1 MQYSPR
7 CIWYFVLAGFQV
19 FSFVILLLK
28 NLPLKF
34 LFTFPIYLNLASFI
48 YFGYMLIIELAA
60 SGQKTEGA
68 EKLVNEK
75 NSYFIANQFFK
86 FLFCSIIGINILYIF
101 FESIISDGS
110 FFIRIY
116 LIGLTYLL
124 PIACFLEIYFKE
136 RERKPNLILDL
147 TIIIIIL
154 GLKLLCK
161 FLDLG
166 IKAILEGILE
176 SIINFV
182 TMIFAYILYDILVYL
197 KINGTFNGY
206 TIKGLYEIAKQNS
219 EKSPEGA

>member
-1 MQYSPR
+1 MALSPR
-7 CIWYFVLAGFQV
+7 CIWYLVLIGIDI
-19 FSFVILLLK
+19 FSFIVILLTFKLR
-28 NLPLKF
+28 F
-34 LFTFPIYLNLASFI
+34 LFIFQIYLAVASFV
-48 YFGYMLIIELAA
+48 YFAYMLIIELAA
-60 SGQKTEGA
+60 SGQKTEST
-68 EKLVNEK
+68 EQLVNEK
-75 NSYFIANQFFK
+75 NSSFMANHFFK
-86 FLFCSIIGINILYIF
+86 YLFCSIIGIIF
-101 FESIISDGS
+101 ISGFFDFTIGNS
-110 FFIRIY
+110 FFHKLSY
-116 LIGLTYLL
+116 YGLVYLL
-124 PIACFLEIYFKE
+124 PVACFLEIYFKE